1 MNEGTIRKIAL
12 IPAYQ
17 PDEKLVR
24 TARSLSKC
32 GFTVV
37 ITDDGSGAEYRR
49 YFAHA
54 SKFASVLSY
63 PVNHGKGYALRTGI
77 RYIMKKYQ
85 EKYIIVTV
93 DSDGQ
98 HSPEDATAVLR
109 AAEASGNSLVIGS
122 RKFDGKV
129 PFRSRFGNSMTR
141 MVFHAKTGI
150 RVSDTQTGLR
160 AFSSDIAEY
169 IAGIKGNRYEYEMNM
184 LMQCAADNIKITE
197 VPIKTIY
204 IDDNSSSHFDPVRD
218 SIKIYREIF
227 RFKNKRESEK

>member
-1 MNEGTIRKIAL
+1 MMSDEKFRKIAL

-17 PDEKLVR
+17 PDEKMAK
-24 TARSLSKC
+24 TAESLYKC

-37 ITDDGSGAEYRR
+37 ITDDGSGKEYRK

-77 RYIMKKYQ
+77 HYIMKKYQ
-85 EKYIIVTV
+85 EKFIIVTV
-93 DSDGQ
+93 DADGQ
-98 HSPEDATAVLR
+98 HSPEDALAVLR
-109 AAEASGNSLVIGS
+109 SAENSCGSLIIGS

-141 MVFHAKTGI
+141 MVFRAKTGI
-150 RVSDTQTGLR
+150 KVSDTQTGLR

-169 IAGIKGNRYEYEMNM
+169 ILGIKGNRYEYEMNM
-184 LMQCAADNIKITE
+184 LMQCAADNVEIKE

-227 RFKNKRESEK
+227 RFKK